1 MMSNQESINLGAAI
15 FTNIDYD
22 PYLNELYDNL
32 LYNYSIK
39 LFNLKKREKK
49 LVNIE
54 DALRFADILS
64 KSTHC
69 NKADKHKIMAQEIV
83 ALLRTIEPQHPAV
96 EFYLGS
102 VLSST
107 GNYRGMAMAT
117 PNYRHKSLLDWF
129 YTEFS
134 KNLLSIPAEPEYQ
147 FFRSQKVVY
156 DRLNEPYFSYSGPTS
171 MGKSFIMRMYVKKQI
186 MDGIACNFAILVP
199 TKALINE
206 VTSRIINDLKE
217 LLAEQNYRLVTS
229 AGALSLKQDHNFIFV
244 LTPERLL
251 YLLIDNPHIE
261 VDYLFVD
268 EAHKISSKGPRSTF
282 YYKVVDML
290 CQRARKPKVI
300 FASPNIPNPEVYL
313 KLIPGAEAEAEQ
325 RLATTFAPVSQIK
338 YLIDFL
344 SKEIQLFNT
353 YSGTL
358 TPVANIHKEPT
369 FCQLIWRIG
378 KNTQNIIYCSG
389 TDKAVGFAREF
400 AEDKPQSDDK
410 ELLTLAQDIKNE
422 VHGDYYLADVISKGV
437 AYHIGYLPATIR
449 MRIEELFRKG
459 LIHTMFCTSTL
470 VEGVNLPADNL
481 FITHYKNGLA
491 KMTPVDFKNLI
502 GRVGRIEYNLY
513 GNVFL
518 VRLEEKVK
526 TKEFLNLLKQE
537 VPEQKLSLATELTKP
552 QKQLIVQSLLHGNV
566 ELPRHPSNQT
576 VDSYALMRKFAII
589 LLRDITKGNI
599 SRVWKEFAPFLD
611 EVTVSRIKEVFSN
624 KENQLDDDI
633 NTSLDQTNNLRA
645 AIAGG
650 LKFPV
655 IDERGNVDYWGLV
668 GFLEELCKIFKW
680 EVYERSGLG
689 SVSKDGSHGKL
700 RWYAVILSQWIKG
713 TGLSFI
719 MEQTLDYK
727 RDHPLSGV
735 RVNGKQIPYDDT
747 RPHRNIVISDT
758 LKAIENVILFSISNY
773 FLRFSSEYKRFHK
786 VDAFQND
793 WYEYVEYGTTN
804 PLSIT
809 LQRNGFSRETS
820 TYIRRH
826 RDDYVVKMQNGEI
839 KLRRSL
845 ANCPSA
851 SVRREIADIQYNIP
865 ELFID

>member
-1 MMSNQESINLGAAI
+1 MPKQKSIKLGDAI
-15 FTNIDYD
+15 FVDIDEN
-22 PYLNELYDNL
+22 PYLKELYDNL
-32 LYNYSIK
+32 LYNYSIE
-39 LFNLKKREKK
+39 LFSLKKREKK
-49 LVNIE
+49 FVNIE

-64 KSTHC
+64 KSTDY

-83 ALLRTIEPQHPAV
+83 ALLRTIEPEHPGV

-102 VLSST
+102 VLSNI
-107 GNYRGMAMAT
+107 GNYRGMARAT

-129 YTEFS
+129 YAEFS
-134 KNLLSIPAEPEYQ
+134 KNHLSIPAEPEYQ
-147 FFRSQKVVY
+147 FFRSQKAVY
-156 DRLNEPYFSYSGPTS
+156 DRFNEPYFSYSGPTS
-171 MGKSFIMRMYVKKQI
+171 MGKSFIMRMYIKKQI

-217 LLAEQNYRLVTS
+217 LLAEHNYRLITS
-229 AGALSLKQDHNFIFV
+229 AGALSLKQDHNFILV

-251 YLLIDNPHIE
+251 YLLIDNPHIG

-268 EAHKISSKGPRSTF
+268 EAHKISSRGPRSTF

-290 CQRARKPKVI
+290 YQRTRKPKVI

-313 KLIPGAEAEAEQ
+313 KLIPGAGAEAEQ

-338 YLIDFL
+338 YLIDFP

-353 YSGTL
+353 YNGNL
-358 TPVANIHKEPT
+358 THIANINNEPT

-378 KNTQNIIYCSG
+378 NNAQNIIYCSG

-400 AEDKPQSDDK
+400 AEDKPKSDDK
-410 ELLTLAQDIKNE
+410 DLLTLAQDIKNE

-449 MRIEELFRKG
+449 MRIEELFRRG

-481 FITHYKNGLA
+481 FITHYKNGQA

-526 TKEFLNLLKQE
+526 SNEFLNLLKQE
-537 VPEQKLSLATELTKP
+537 VPEQKLSLVTELTKP
-552 QKQLIVQSLLHGNV
+552 QKQLIVESLLHGNV
-566 ELPRHPSNQT
+566 ELPRHPSKQS

-599 SRVWKEFAPFLD
+599 SLVWKEFAPLLD
-611 EVTVSRIKEVFSN
+611 EVTVSRIKEVFSTR
-624 KENQLDDDI
+624 ENQLDDDI

-645 AIAGG
+645 AIASG
-650 LKFPV
+650 LKYPA
-655 IDERGNVDYWGLV
+655 IDERGNVDYWVLV
-668 GFLEELCKIFKW
+668 DFLDELCKIFKW
-680 EVYERSGLG
+680 EVYERSELG
-689 SVSKDGSHGKL
+689 FISKDGSHGKL

-747 RPHRNIVISDT
+747 LPHRNIVISDT

-786 VDAFQND
+786 VEAFKND

-804 PLSIT
+804 QLSIT

-820 TYIRRH
+820 TYIRKH
-826 RDDYVVKMQNGEI
+826 RDDYVVKLHDGEI

-845 ANCPSA
+845 ANCPST

-865 ELFID
+865 ELFVD